1 MQKQNKK
8 IERGNNES
16 NTIYERPQR
25 VCNVY
30 VPCRYLYDRGI
41 SRDDYRASEVGQ
53 PMKLSQ
59 QLFHEATALFWTDG
73 DEDEIYLLVRRAI
86 TERGYEELYA
96 DNADSEDE
104 D

>member
-1 MQKQNKK
+1 M
-8 IERGNNES
+8 
-16 NTIYERPQR
+16 
-25 VCNVY
+25 
-30 VPCRYLYDRGI
+30 
-41 SRDDYRASEVGQ
+41 GQ
-53 PMKLSQ
+53 LMKLSQ